1 MDRKQSSTAAAIAL
15 VALTCGCSSNS
26 GSPAAPAVTL
36 VPSDSS
42 LKVTAPLAQSPI
54 NDTSIKTLNPTLTVT
69 AATQQYAN
77 VALQYR
83 FQVFNNAGTLA
94 QDSGLVNSPAWT
106 TAQMLTPNTRFTWKA
121 RAEYQGAPGPWSTT
135 ASFMTPDPPH
145 AYAKPIGPWEQCGSL
160 PKKID
165 LVFCV
170 WDAIRPGNTVDDL
183 EVVKRVAWL
192 LRGEGAGL
200 LVKNS
205 GEGVVLW
212 QGYGFSVSR
221 ICYPDGHIY
230 KIIIDAGAG
239 CQNLPTFV
247 DNDFVDPTLYV
258 AAIDPNKP

>member
-1 MDRKQSSTAAAIAL
+1 MDRTGFSMAGVVVL
-15 VALTCGCSSNS
+15 VALAFGCSSNS

-36 VPSDSS
+36 DPSDSS
-42 LKVTAPLAQSPI
+42 LKVTAPVAQSPI
-54 NDTSIKTLNPTLTVT
+54 NDTMLKTLTPTLTVS
-69 AATQQYAN
+69 AATQQYAS

-106 TAQMLTPNTRFTWKA
+106 TTQMLTPNTRFTWKA

-135 ASFMTPDPPH
+135 ASFTTPDPPP
-145 AYAKPIGPWEQCGSL
+145 AYSKPIGPWEQCGSL
-160 PKKID
+160 SKKID

-170 WDAIRPGNTVDDL
+170 WNAIRPGNTVDDF

-192 LRGEGAGL
+192 LRGEGTGL
-200 LVKNS
+200 LIKNG
-205 GEGVVLW
+205 GEGVRLW
-212 QGYGFSVSR
+212 QGYSFSVSR

-239 CQNLPTFV
+239 GQNLPTFV

-258 AAIDPNKP
+258 AAIDPGKP